1 VEGSNFL
8 SPPVLCSVFFLFVSL
23 LYHYP
28 SHPTSNMSLSPG
40 DPSSHSRPDLAVVTN
55 IHLDLEVDF
64 DRSVLTG
71 TTLLTIQRV
80 VDDAKTVILDVN
92 KLDIHNVKD
101 ETTGQ
106 ILEYTYG
113 EAGNCGSKLEITL
126 PEGNAKEM
134 KLSVNYTTSPESS
147 ALQWLSPEQTA
158 GKVLPY
164 VFSQCEAI
172 HCRSMLPCQDTPSV
186 KAPYTAEIT
195 APPGIT
201 VLMSAVPNGGPKE
214 ADNGKKKFS
223 FSQKIPVQ
231 SYLIAIAAGAI
242 ESRKIGPRS
251 HVWSEKEYVDKAAF
265 DFSETETMLATAEDL
280 CGPYVWGIYDIL
292 VLPPS
297 FPFGGME
304 NPCLTFATPT
314 LLSGDKSNADVIAHE
329 IAHSWTGNLVT
340 NQNFEHFWLNEGFT
354 VFTERK
360 IKGRL
365 EGEPTRH
372 FSAIGGWNSLEET
385 IEKVLGP
392 TNPFTALVVDLA
404 GVDPDDAFSVV
415 PYEKGSTFLWYLED
429 LVGGP
434 DQMEPFLKS
443 YYKEFAY
450 KSIDSDTFKKF
461 FLDYF
466 KDTESVKD
474 IDWATWLKS
483 PGMPIYKPKF
493 DQSLAQAS
501 WDLAEKWTSWDETA
515 APSPFDGSEMK
526 TFSAGQ
532 KQEFLTT
539 LTNGKEIST
548 TKLEKMEEL
557 YKLNESGNVE
567 IQFRWI
573 RLGIKAR
580 WETIVQPALAL
591 VNSQGRMKFVRP
603 VYRDLY
609 AWEEKRKLAVDNFLE
624 NRKYMMH
631 VSAEMVA
638 KDLKID
644 I

>member
-1 VEGSNFL
+1 
-8 SPPVLCSVFFLFVSL
+8 
-23 LYHYP
+23 
-28 SHPTSNMSLSPG
+28 MSLSPG

-71 TTLLTIQRV
+71 TTLLTVKRV
-80 VDDAKTVILDVN
+80 VDDVKTVILDAN
-92 KLDIHNVKD
+92 KLDIHHVKD
-101 ETTGQ
+101 EATGKS
-106 ILEYTYG
+106 LEYVYG
-113 EAGNCGSKLEITL
+113 EAGNCGSKLEINL
-126 PEGNAKEM
+126 PEGNAKEV
-134 KLSVNYTTSPESS
+134 KLVINYTTSPQSS
-147 ALQWLSPEQTA
+147 ALQWLSPDQTA
-158 GKVLPY
+158 GKTLPY

-214 ADNGKKKFS
+214 AENDKKKFS

-251 HVWSEKEYVDKAAF
+251 HVWSEKEYVDKAAY
-265 DFSETETMLATAEDL
+265 DFSETETMLSTAEEL

-365 EGEPTRH
+365 EGEATRH
-372 FSAIGGWNSLEET
+372 FSAIGGWNSMEET

-429 LVGGP
+429 TVGGA
-434 DQMEPFLKS
+434 DKMEPFLRS

-450 KSIDSDTFKKF
+450 KSIDTDTFKKF

-466 KDTESVKD
+466 KDTDSVKS
-474 IDWATWLKS
+474 IDWDTWLMS

-501 WDLAEKWTSWDETA
+501 WDLAGRWNSWDE
-515 APSPFDGSEMK
+515 SKECPFDGSELNS
-526 TFSAGQ
+526 FSAGQ

-539 LTNGKEIST
+539 LTNGQQVSIS
-548 TKLEKMEEL
+548 KLEKMESL

-573 RLGIKAR
+573 RLGIKGR
-580 WETIVQPALAL
+580 WESVVPQALTL

-603 VYRDLY
+603 IYRDLY
-609 AWEEKRKLAVDNFLE
+609 AWEDKRKVAIDNFLQ
-624 NRKYMMH
+624 NKKYMMH

-638 KDLKID
+638 KDLHLEI
-644 I
+644 